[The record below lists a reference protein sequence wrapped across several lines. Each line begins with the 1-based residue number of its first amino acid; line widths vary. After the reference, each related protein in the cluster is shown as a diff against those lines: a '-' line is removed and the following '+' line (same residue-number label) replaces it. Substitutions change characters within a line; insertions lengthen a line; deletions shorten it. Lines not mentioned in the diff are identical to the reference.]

1 MVKLHTVLRSV
12 TSRVPRVH
20 GCGAK
25 EEAGRA
31 GETKADSG
39 EPHWADDRGRA
50 PRGR

>member
-1 MVKLHTVLRSV
+1 MVASCMF
-12 TSRVPRVH
+12 TSRAFTVH
-20 GCGAK
+20 RCGAK